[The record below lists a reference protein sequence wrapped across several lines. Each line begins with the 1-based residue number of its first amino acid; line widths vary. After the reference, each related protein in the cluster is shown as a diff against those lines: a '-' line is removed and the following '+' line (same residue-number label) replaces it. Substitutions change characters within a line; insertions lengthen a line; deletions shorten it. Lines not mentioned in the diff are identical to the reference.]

1 MISYCVLV
9 WTIGSHCEFCTQY
22 VSVSWASVKCLLII
36 KKTLQPLIGY
46 LLGFCPWD
54 VANVIVQY
62 QMQAACQVAK
72 FMPTA
77 LIVVTLWPQTNK
89 SGSFG

>member
-22 VSVSWASVKCLLII
+22 MSVSWASVKCLLII

-54 VANVIVQY
+54 VANVIVQLIQY
-62 QMQAACQVAK
+62 QMKAAC
-72 FMPTA
+72 
-77 LIVVTLWPQTNK
+77 
-89 SGSFG
+89 